1 MADTPDP
8 RVVAALDR
16 ALTQL
21 TEIIESIYI
30 ERPLER
36 VLGDA
41 EEITAAQ
48 LRTLR
53 QLSSVDHLTVGSIAE
68 GLRISYPAATKAVDR
83 LVERELA
90 SRHRDTGDA
99 RSIHVQLTDKG
110 RAVVQH
116 LALERREQLRNVLER
131 IGGDQPA
138 QALLRLLE
146 VFIEE
151 SRR

>member
-1 MADTPDP
+1 MADPLDP
-8 RVVAALDR
+8 RVVAALDL

-21 TEIIESIYI
+21 TEIIETVYV

-41 EEITAAQ
+41 DEITPAQ

-53 QLSSVDHLTVGSIAE
+53 QLSSGNHLTVGSIAE

-90 SRHRDTGDA
+90 MRHRDPGDA

-110 RAVVQH
+110 REVVRH
-116 LALERREQLRNVLER
+116 LDETRREQLSHVLER
-131 IGGDQPA
+131 IGGQQPA
-138 QALLRLLE
+138 QALLHLLE
-146 VFIEE
+146 DFINQ
-151 SRR
+151 SRE